1 MVNEEWEWFRTSIN
15 RSTEITNQEMSS
27 TYLVK
32 KPKDLNKI
40 NSRDFGELLWW
51 SYSLGVTL
59 EKLVTTI
66 DEVGDSTEQ
75 VKKCIEENN

>member
-1 MVNEEWEWFRTSIN
+1 
-15 RSTEITNQEMSS
+15 MSS
-27 TYLVK
+27 TDLIK
-32 KPKDLNKI
+32 KPKDLTKV

-66 DEVGDSTEQ
+66 DEVGDSVEQ
-75 VKKCIEENN
+75 ITKCIQENN